1 MSSYEDVSSF
11 AKLIECICPMCEKKH
26 KRLIYWTGNG
36 IPRKRCLDCE
46 NTVIRSDDVEVDEYG
61 VDWKIYKLINKG

>member
-1 MSSYEDVSSF
+1 MSGYEDVSSF

-36 IPRKRCLDCE
+36 IPRKKCLDCE
-46 NTVIRSDDVEVDEYG
+46 KAAIRSDDVEVDEYS
-61 VDWKIYKLINKG
+61 VDWKVYKMIK